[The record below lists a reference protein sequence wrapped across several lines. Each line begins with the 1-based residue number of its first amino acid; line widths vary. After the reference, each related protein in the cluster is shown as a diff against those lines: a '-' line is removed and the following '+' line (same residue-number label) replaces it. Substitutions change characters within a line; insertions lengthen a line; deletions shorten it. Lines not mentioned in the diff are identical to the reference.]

1 MAYLKKILYVFP
13 LFFVLNIQGQQLLS
27 PNFINNPSFEDYY
40 NCPDM
45 MAELYN
51 AKNWWGFST
60 DYFNSCANMYVSV
73 PANLTGFQY
82 AHTGNAYAGLIIYAN
97 DVLNYDYRETIKT
110 KLNDSLII
118 NKRYCTKFYIS
129 LANFIFQNYYVLLDS
144 IGVLLTKDSVPDTD
158 TAFLSNGIKAQ
169 NNIFNLDTV
178 NWLKISNSFIANGGE
193 QYLTIGNFDNVIN
206 YLSGVLSEIYVYVD
220 DVSVCEC
227 SFTFNLGNDTTLCIG
242 ESLILNPN
250 MPNATYTWQDGS
262 HDSTYKVTQAGT
274 YWIRAYFPDYN
285 ITTYDTINV
294 MYKDCDTID
303 TNDNII
309 SIYPNPATDNLTIET
324 NFKEEHRLEIINLL
338 GQAIYT
344 TYIGRKSMIN
354 TSNYASGLYF
364 LKIYTDKEIVVRK
377 FVKE

>member
-294 MYKDCDTID
+294 MYKDCDTTD
-303 TNDNII
+303 TIDNII

-338 GQAIYT
+338 GQTIYT
-344 TYIGRKSMIN
+344 TYINRKSIIN
-354 TSNYASGLYF
+354 TSNYSCGLYF
-364 LKIYTDKEIVVRK
+364 LKIYTDKETVVRK

>member
-1 MAYLKKILYVFP
+1 MAYLKKVLFILP